1 MPGPSATGDLP
12 VDIEAHIAIYA
23 HENGLDDNSA
33 EWLLDVH
40 TRRFLETVE
49 FLPSE
54 TSMEHRVRA
63 YLAGAICGG
72 I

>member
-1 MPGPSATGDLP
+1 MPGPSADSDLP

-23 HENGLDDNSA
+23 RENVLDDNSA

-40 TRRFLETVE
+40 TRRFLEGVE

-54 TSMEHRVRA
+54 TSMEANVRSFLEA
-63 YLAGAICGG
+63 AIH
-72 I
+72 